1 MSTIPPIVA
10 LPVPLVVFAWQLI
23 GASRTFNPGGGKG
36 SSLANL
42 IGVAFAALLFN
53 AWLEPLNAWLVALG
67 WLGLAGALG
76 LFEWARRT
84 VRGQFF
90 SYIFSDD
97 SPTFLC
103 TAGPF
108 ASVRHPFYASYLL
121 AMGSTAAMM
130 PTLLRG
136 LVVLA
141 MAIYFLAAA
150 IHEERK
156 FAASGIA
163 ADYEAYKH
171 RTGRFLPKLRSSQAE
186 DL

>member
-1 MSTIPPIVA
+1 MSTLPHGVAFAGPIA
-10 LPVPLVVFAWQLI
+10 VFGWQLV

-36 SSLANL
+36 SPLASLISLAY
-42 IGVAFAALLFN
+42 AALLFN
-53 AWLEPLNAWLVALG
+53 AWLDPLNAWLVALG
-67 WLGLAGALG
+67 WLGLLGALA

-97 SPTFLC
+97 IPTFLC

-108 ASVRHPFYASYLL
+108 AYVRNPFYTSYLL

-130 PTLLRG
+130 PTLFRG

-141 MAIYFLAAA
+141 MVIYFRAAA
-150 IHEERK
+150 IQEERK

-163 ADYEAYKH
+163 ADYEAYKQK
-171 RTGRFLPKLRSSQAE
+171 TGRFIPKLRVMAG
-186 DL
+186 